1 MHEKNIL
8 AHFVDEGNVV
18 LEPGGTQPS
27 KAHFIHDSQY
37 KIDSVHDFPKIPN
50 QDWIVN
56 IQHLKIS

>member
-27 KAHFIHDSQY
+27 KAHFIHDSHY
-37 KIDSVHDFPKIPN
+37 KIDSVHDFP
-50 QDWIVN
+50 
-56 IQHLKIS
+56 